1 MNKQEEKPK
10 QAIALRYN
18 SDDNIAP
25 KVVAKGAGFMAD
37 KIITTAKQN
46 AVPVYP
52 NKTLTGMLMAVD
64 IDREIP
70 PELYQA
76 VAEILAY
83 VYRVDQRLG
92 KQQK

>member
-1 MNKQEEKPK
+1 MSNQQEISK
-10 QAIALRYN
+10 QAVALSYN
-18 SDDNIAP
+18 SNENAAP

-37 KIITTAKQN
+37 KIVNAARQN
-46 AVPVYP
+46 AVPIYQ
-52 NKTLTGMLMAVD
+52 NKTLTGMLMAID

-92 KQQK
+92 KRQK